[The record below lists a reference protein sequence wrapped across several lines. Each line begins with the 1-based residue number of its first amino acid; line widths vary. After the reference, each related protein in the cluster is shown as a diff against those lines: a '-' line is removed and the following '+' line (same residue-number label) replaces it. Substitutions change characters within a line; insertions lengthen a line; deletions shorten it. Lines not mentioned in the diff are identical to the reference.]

1 MLALL
6 LVLPRITT
14 RVPAVLVA
22 VVGATAVSAMFDLS
36 EHGVAT
42 VGALP
47 QGVPS
52 PSLPVDAA
60 PATSVRC

>member
-14 RVPAVLVA
+14 RLPAVLVA
-22 VVGATAVSAMFDLS
+22 VVGATVASAVFGLAD
-36 EHGVAT
+36 HGVAT

-47 QGVPS
+47 QGVPT
-52 PSLPVDAA
+52 PDVPW
-60 PATSVRC
+60 TSAGDVVPC